1 MVDALERAVPC
12 PQIKIVE
19 QRAARRQVLRHI
31 APLAPRAQDIHDAV
45 DDFAKVDG
53 TLATPALGRWDQR
66 RDMRPF
72 GVGEIARITQPV
84 AIVFRPVIVRPH
96 PWPLQNQATPLESH
110 MIHPIQLLSGRTLT
124 PKRQICRPS
133 RTVCALVIDRGD
145 RSRSTTPPQLKSHRR
160 GSVPHAQWTIWSKL
174 PQLGL

>member
-110 MIHPIQLLSGRTLT
+110 MIHPIQLLSGRTLNA
-124 PKRQICRPS
+124 S
-133 RTVCALVIDRGD
+133 NVID
-145 RSRSTTPPQLKSHRR
+145 
-160 GSVPHAQWTIWSKL
+160 V
-174 PQLGL
+174 